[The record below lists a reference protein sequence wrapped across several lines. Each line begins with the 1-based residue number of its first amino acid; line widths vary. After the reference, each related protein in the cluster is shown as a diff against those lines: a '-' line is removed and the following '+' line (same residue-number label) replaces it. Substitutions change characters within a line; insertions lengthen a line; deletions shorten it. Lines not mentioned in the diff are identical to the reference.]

1 MFTNLIESDSHAKEF
16 KRRSS
21 FFLATV
27 AVYSLILSAAGI
39 AGVLFYDA
47 RVEAQN
53 TEMLVDFIIPPVR
66 AVREHEPP
74 KPDRPAPRPASKNV
88 PIDQNVRVPE
98 RINPTTTTDNP
109 IKIPDE
115 VGTKPSDSLPVSGPV
130 VESNRNV
137 NPPGGSGNQSGNCTN
152 CPDTSGTA
160 DVEPKPAPAPPP
172 VAPQGPQKVTSH
184 MLISKVIDLPKPVYS
199 QMAKTMRAQ
208 GPVNVQILVDEG
220 GRVISA
226 HAVSGN
232 AILIKSAEEAA
243 RRARFTP
250 TMLNNQ
256 PVKVQGVITYNFVL
270 Q

>member
-1 MFTNLIESDSHAKEF
+1 MFTNLIESDADRSAF
-16 KRRSS
+16 KRRTS

-27 AVYSLILSAAGI
+27 VVYSLILSAAGI

-53 TEMLVDFIIPPVR
+53 TEMLVDFIIPPMR
-66 AVREHEPP
+66 AVRDHEPP

-88 PIDQNVRVPE
+88 SVDQNVKVPE
-98 RINPTTTTDNP
+98 RIIPTATTDDP
-109 IKIPDE
+109 TKVPDN
-115 VGTKPSDSLPVSGPV
+115 VGTKPSESEPVTGPV
-130 VESNRNV
+130 RESNRNV
-137 NPPGGSGNQSGNCTN
+137 NPVGGSDAGSGTCTN
-152 CPDTSGTA
+152 CTGTTA
-160 DVEPKPAPAPPP
+160 VQVEPKPAPAAAP
-172 VAPQGPQKVTSH
+172 APQGPQKVTSI
-184 MLISKVIDLPKPVYS
+184 MLISKVIDLPKPIYP